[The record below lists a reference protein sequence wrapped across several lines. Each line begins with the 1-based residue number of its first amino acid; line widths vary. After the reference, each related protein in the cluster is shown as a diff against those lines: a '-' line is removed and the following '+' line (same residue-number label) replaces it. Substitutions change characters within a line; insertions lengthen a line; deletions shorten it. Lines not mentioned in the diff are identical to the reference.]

1 MVAAGMNSL
10 QSRVFADRDALDHGL
25 SADVVAILARAIN
38 ERGRATLV
46 VSGGSTP
53 INFFRLLSNQSL
65 PWNRVSVLL
74 ADERW
79 VSPDDQASNE
89 RLVRNNLL
97 INAAREAN
105 FIPLKT
111 ANENPEEAEQEL
123 EKRLALLGTF
133 DLVILGMGADG
144 HTASLFPGAAAL
156 ERALDVHS
164 DKQCI
169 GVIPLQ
175 APHRRISLTLSRLLN
190 SRDIFLH
197 ITGNE
202 KRAVLRE
209 AIDSNDSSRL
219 PIAAFANQQQTP
231 LTLYFSP

>member
-1 MVAAGMNSL
+1 MNSMQNRL
-10 QSRVFADRDALDHGL
+10 FADRDALDSAL
-25 SADVVAILARAIN
+25 SADVAAILAQAIN

-53 INFFRLLSNQSL
+53 INFFRLLSTQPL
-65 PWNRVSVLL
+65 PWSRVSVLL

-97 INAAREAN
+97 INAAREAI
-105 FIPLKT
+105 FIPFKT
-111 ANENPEEAEQEL
+111 ADEEPEQAEPEL
-123 EKRLALLGTF
+123 ENRMASLGTF

-144 HTASLFPGAAAL
+144 HTASLFPGTAAL
-156 ERALDVHS
+156 ERALDLNS
-164 DKQCI
+164 EKQCI
-169 GVIPLQ
+169 AVTPLQ
-175 APHRRISLTLSRLLN
+175 APHRRISMTMSRLLN

-197 ITGNE
+197 ITGDE
-202 KRAVLRE
+202 KRAVLRQ
-209 AIDSNDSSRL
+209 AIESNDSSRL
-219 PIAAFANQQQTP
+219 PIAAVANQHRTQ